1 MSRSSDA
8 RLHEELVERI
18 GRQQYLQPILEP
30 GENIHWEVGGSCF
43 RSVGGESSPVQEG
56 FIALSDRRIFFVP
69 NGEPPIVWL
78 LDDISHAQDIS
89 KRKSTGKITLAMRS
103 GELWTVVTGKV
114 SAGYITNLANGTPFK
129 YLI

>member
-1 MSRSSDA
+1 MSRKSDA

-30 GENIHWEVGGSCF
+30 GEHIDWESGVSCF
-43 RSVGGESSPVQEG
+43 RSVGGETSPVQEG

-69 NGEPPIVWL
+69 NGEPPIVWR
-78 LDDISHAQDIS
+78 LDDIGHAQVIS
-89 KRKSTGKITLAMRS
+89 ERKRTAKVRLAMRS
-103 GELWTVVTGKV
+103 GELWTMQTGRE
-114 SAGYITNLANGTPFK
+114 SAGYITNLANGTPFN